1 MRFDLQKEAIIK
13 NYAFNNMKDN
23 IYEVGQNKVT
33 RYSVNWQ
40 ILKIT
45 QGESVSFGSRCPKTA
60 IENF

>member
-13 NYAFNNMKDN
+13 NYAFNNVKDN

-40 ILKIT
+40 TLKIA

-60 IENF
+60 MENF